1 MSIAPVT
8 PAVRVLASP
17 VRRDIMDTLANL
29 PLSPSPGQPWTRRGG
44 LTAAA
49 LASRLGLHV
58 TTIRFHVDQLV
69 RAGLLVTRDERA
81 GVGRPRRHYA
91 VSPGPIPD
99 AREFTAYRIMTELL
113 AEALADG
120 TSGALPTAEEAGER
134 WVRRHASEFGLADP
148 TTSGHGTHAARTREE
163 WEAHV
168 RMVVDLLQRWGYGP
182 QVRRADDG
190 HTAEIRLVTCPLRD
204 LATTNP
210 AVACGVHRGLVRGTL
225 DLLGEQDSDLKVV
238 PFVQPNLCIARITT
252 KTEFAPQGG
261 TP

>member
-29 PLSPSPGQPWTRRGG
+29 PANPSPGHPYTRRGG

-49 LASRLGLHV
+49 LSARLGLHV

-99 AREFTAYRIMTELL
+99 QAEFTAYKIMTELL
-113 AEALADG
+113 ADALTDGADG
-120 TSGALPTAEEAGER
+120 PPPTAEEAGER
-134 WVRRHASEFGLADP
+134 WVHRHAAEFGL
-148 TTSGHGTHAARTREE
+148 SGEDGPAEAARTRDG
-163 WEAHV
+163 WRAHV
-168 RMVVDLLQRWGYGP
+168 RVVADLLKRWGYGP
-182 QVRRADDG
+182 EVHESEDG
-190 HTAEIRLVTCPLRD
+190 RTAEIRLGACPLRE
-204 LATTNP
+204 LAATNP

-225 DLLGEQDSDLKVV
+225 DLLGEQDSDLRVV
-238 PFVQPNLCIARITT
+238 PFVQPHLCIARITT
-252 KTEFAPQGG
+252 QTEFAPQGG